1 LFGWVSQWV
10 GFKFGNYGMLDVPG
24 QHIQLCMEL
33 KMDMLFLFGKEVEK
47 SKGLWSWIERG
58 GI

>member
-1 LFGWVSQWV
+1 MFGIK
-10 GFKFGNYGMLDVPG
+10 FEFGNYGMLDVPG
-24 QHIQLCMEL
+24 QHIQLCTEL
-33 KMDMLFLFGKEVEK
+33 KMDMLFLFGKAVEK